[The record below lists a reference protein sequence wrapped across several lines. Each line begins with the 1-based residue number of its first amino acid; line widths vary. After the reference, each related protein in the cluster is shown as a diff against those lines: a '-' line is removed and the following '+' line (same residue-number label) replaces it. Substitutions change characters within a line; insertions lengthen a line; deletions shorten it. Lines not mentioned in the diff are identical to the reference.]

1 MIINLKEH
9 LYLLSI
15 VTAMLVTSA
24 CSRSEL
30 FKAELACSKGDGK
43 ACVTAANIYKNG
55 EDSTGKKIVA
65 DLDKARSF
73 FIKACDNHEGSV
85 CNEIGKELSSP
96 NRKDVDF
103 VAATEF
109 FEKGCNVNN
118 YEACTNLGVLYA
130 GTNELRRNFDKSY
143 QYFVKACSGQNARG
157 CTLLGLMYEKGQG
170 VVTNISKA
178 TSLYQRSCNN
188 NDPQACVNLGLLYLQ
203 GSTGFVDNKKAFENF

>member
-130 GTNELRRNFDKSY
+130 GTNELRRNFDK
-143 QYFVKACSGQNARG
+143 
-157 CTLLGLMYEKGQG
+157 
-170 VVTNISKA
+170 
-178 TSLYQRSCNN
+178 
-188 NDPQACVNLGLLYLQ
+188 
-203 GSTGFVDNKKAFENF
+203 

>member
-118 YEACTNLGVLYA
+118 YEACTILGCFMRALTSLDVILISPINILLKPVAVKMLEVVPYLA
-130 GTNELRRNFDKSY
+130 LCMKK
-143 QYFVKACSGQNARG
+143 VKA
-157 CTLLGLMYEKGQG
+157 
-170 VVTNISKA
+170 
-178 TSLYQRSCNN
+178 
-188 NDPQACVNLGLLYLQ
+188 
-203 GSTGFVDNKKAFENF
+203 

>member
-1 MIINLKEH
+1 MKNNKAPHYLKNLINSDQDFVTIVENLIANDTQEQAQLDKKDYQTAII
-9 LYLLSI
+9 S
-15 VTAMLVTSA
+15 
-24 CSRSEL
+24 
-30 FKAELACSKGDGK
+30 
-43 ACVTAANIYKNG
+43 AANIYKNG

-143 QYFVKACSGQNARG
+143 QYFVKACSGQNAEWN
-157 CTLLGLMYEKGQG
+157 C
-170 VVTNISKA
+170 I
-178 TSLYQRSCNN
+178 
-188 NDPQACVNLGLLYLQ
+188 
-203 GSTGFVDNKKAFENF
+203 